1 MKHALLLASLLL
13 AGHAWADIGSI
24 TELSGSAIIKRG
36 KETITV
42 VKGTTVATN
51 DKIETKNGKVRII
64 FKDNTNVQVTEHS
77 SLVIDD
83 FVYDPKNAAGGKLNL
98 KAAAGTVRYASG
110 AIAGANPNAVNIKTP
125 TAASAVRGTDFVMAV
140 NEIGGSMVM
149 LMPKADCEQGTG
161 LKGLSCA
168 TSGKIE
174 VESGGNRITL
184 DKPYEATLV
193 ETLGAAPTPAMIIVM
208 GTMAIGN
215 NLLITSPRT
224 ADGRALV
231 AAARDAAARTGDM
244 KRDDRD
250 GKREDEQKSAQDHS
264 ERGKRDRASAQDEED
279 TKRSKNLTVDTAKL
293 TDIKVSDTSKENEH
307 VYKIWQDKSQTLQI
321 GTGYESLSANG
332 NNYANIAQ
340 PMDSKILLIVTQDR
354 QTDAYNFNTQSSKT
368 YGMIVVNQNWR

>member
-1 MKHALLLASLLL
+1 MKHALLLAGLLL

-36 KETITV
+36 KETITAA
-42 VKGTTVATN
+42 KGTTVATN

-125 TAASAVRGTDFVMAV
+125 TAAIAVRGTDFVMAV

-161 LKGLSCA
+161 LKGLSC
-168 TSGKIE
+168 TSSGKIE
-174 VESGGNRITL
+174 VESGGTRITL
-184 DKPYEATLV
+184 DKAYEATLV
-193 ETLGAAPTPAMIIVM
+193 ETLGAAPSPAMIIAL
-208 GTMAIGN
+208 GTMAIGT
-215 NLLITSPRT
+215 NLLIAPPKTL
-224 ADGRALV
+224 DGRALV
-231 AAARDAAARTGDM
+231 AAARDAAAKTGDM

-250 GKREDEQKSAQDHS
+250 GKREDEHKSAQDHS
-264 ERGKRDRASAQDEED
+264 ERGKREQASAQDDED
-279 TKRSKNLTVDTAKL
+279 RKRSRSLTIDTAALK
-293 TDIKVSDTSKENEH
+293 DIKVGDTSKENEH
-307 VYKIWQDKSQTLQI
+307 VYKVWQDKSQTMQI

-332 NNYANIAQ
+332 NNYANIVQ
-340 PMDSKILLIVTQDR
+340 TMDSKILLIVTQDR
-354 QTDAYNFNTQSSKT
+354 QTDAFNFNTQSSKT

>member
-1 MKHALLLASLLL
+1 MKHALLLSGLLL
-13 AGHAWADIGSI
+13 AGQVWADIGSV
-24 TELSGSAIIKRG
+24 TELSGSAVIKRG
-36 KETITV
+36 KETIAV
-42 VKGTTVATN
+42 AKGTTVATN

-125 TAASAVRGTDFVMAV
+125 TAAIAVRGTDFVMAV

-161 LKGLSCA
+161 LKGLTCA

-174 VESGGNRITL
+174 VESGASRITL

-193 ETLGAAPTPAMIIVM
+193 ETLGAAPTPPMIVAL
-208 GTMAIGN
+208 GTMPIGT
-215 NLLITSPRT
+215 NLLINAPKTL
-224 ADGRALV
+224 DGRALV
-231 AAARDAAARTGDM
+231 AAARDAAAKTGDM
-244 KRDDRD
+244 KREDRD
-250 GKREDEQKSAQDHS
+250 DKREDEHKTAHDQS
-264 ERGKRDRASAQDEED
+264 ERGRRDQAAAQEED
-279 TKRSKNLTVDTAKL
+279 DKRSKSLTVDTAKL

-307 VYKIWQDKSQTLQI
+307 IYKVWQDKSQTIQI

-332 NNYANIAQ
+332 NNYANVVQ
-340 PMDSKILLIVTQDR
+340 TMDSKILLIVTQDR

>member
-1 MKHALLLASLLL
+1 MSGLLL
-13 AGHAWADIGSI
+13 AGQVWADIGSV

-42 VKGTTVATN
+42 AKGTTVATN

-125 TAASAVRGTDFVMAV
+125 TAAIAVRGTDFVMAV

-161 LKGLSCA
+161 LKGLTCA

-174 VESGGNRITL
+174 VESGPSRITL

-193 ETLGAAPTPAMIIVM
+193 ETLGAAPTPPMIVAL
-208 GTMAIGN
+208 GTMPIGT
-215 NLLITSPRT
+215 NLLINAPRT
-224 ADGRALV
+224 LDGRALV
-231 AAARDAAARTGDM
+231 AAARDAAAKTGDM
-244 KRDDRD
+244 KRDDKD
-250 GKREDEQKSAQDHS
+250 DKKDAEHKTAHDQT
-264 ERGKRDRASAQDEED
+264 ERGRRDQAAAQDEED
-279 TKRSKNLTVDTAKL
+279 TKRAKNLTLDTANL

-307 VYKIWQDKSQTLQI
+307 VYKVWQDKSQTIQI

-332 NNYANIAQ
+332 NNYANVVQ
-340 PMDSKILLIVTQDR
+340 TMDSKILLIVTQDR

>member
-1 MKHALLLASLLL
+1 MKHALLLSGLLL
-13 AGHAWADIGSI
+13 AGQVWADIGSV

-36 KETITV
+36 KETIAV
-42 VKGTTVATN
+42 AKGTTVATN

-125 TAASAVRGTDFVMAV
+125 TAAIAVRGTDFVMAV

-161 LKGLSCA
+161 LKGLTCA

-174 VESGGNRITL
+174 VESGASRITL

-193 ETLGAAPTPAMIIVM
+193 ETLGAAPTPPIIVAL
-208 GTMAIGN
+208 GTMPIGT
-215 NLLITSPRT
+215 NLLINAPKTL
-224 ADGRALV
+224 DGRALV
-231 AAARDAAARTGDM
+231 AAARDAAAKTGDM
-244 KRDDRD
+244 KREDRD
-250 GKREDEQKSAQDHS
+250 DKREDEHKTAHDQS
-264 ERGKRDRASAQDEED
+264 ERGRRDQAAAQEED
-279 TKRSKNLTVDTAKL
+279 DKRSKSLTVDTAKL

-307 VYKIWQDKSQTLQI
+307 IYKVWQDKSQTIQI

-332 NNYANIAQ
+332 NNYANVVQ
-340 PMDSKILLIVTQDR
+340 TMDSKILLIVTQDR

-368 YGMIVVNQNWR
+368 YGLIVVNQNWR

>member
-1 MKHALLLASLLL
+1 MKHALLLVGLLL
-13 AGHAWADIGSI
+13 AGQAWADIGSI
-24 TELSGSAIIKRG
+24 TELSGSATIKRG
-36 KETITV
+36 KETITAA
-42 VKGTTVATN
+42 KGTTVATN
-51 DKIETKNGKVRII
+51 DKIETKNGKLRII
-64 FKDNTNVQVTEHS
+64 FKDQTNVQVTEHS

-110 AIAGANPNAVNIKTP
+110 AIAGANPKAVNIKTP
-125 TAASAVRGTDFVMAV
+125 TASIAVRGTDFVMAV

-168 TSGKIE
+168 SSGKIE
-174 VESGGNRITL
+174 VESGPNIVTL
-184 DKPYEATLV
+184 DKAFEATLV
-193 ETLGAAPTPAMIIVM
+193 ETLGSAPTPPMIVILGAMPI
-208 GTMAIGN
+208 GT
-215 NLLITSPRT
+215 NLLINAPKT

-231 AAARDAAARTGDM
+231 AAARDAAGKTGDM
-244 KRDDRD
+244 KREDRD
-250 GKREDEQKSAQDHS
+250 GRREDEHKTAHDQS
-264 ERGKRDRASAQDEED
+264 ERGRQGQAEAEESDRKRAQ
-279 TKRSKNLTVDTAKL
+279 SLTVDTAKL

-307 VYKIWQDKSQTLQI
+307 VYKVWQDKSQTLQI

-332 NNYANIAQ
+332 NNYANVVQ

-354 QTDAYNFNTQSSKT
+354 QTDAFNFNTQSSKT

>member
-1 MKHALLLASLLL
+1 MKHALLLAGLLL
-13 AGHAWADIGSI
+13 AGQAWADIGSI

-125 TAASAVRGTDFVMAV
+125 TAAIAVRGTDFVMAV

-161 LKGLSCA
+161 LKGLSCT

-231 AAARDAAARTGDM
+231 AAARDAAAKTGDM
-244 KRDDRD
+244 KREDRD
-250 GKREDEQKSAQDHS
+250 DKKESEHRTAHDQT
-264 ERGKRDRASAQDEED
+264 ERGRQAQAEAEESDRKRNDR
-279 TKRSKNLTVDTAKL
+279 LTLDSAKL
-293 TDIKVSDTSKENEH
+293 KDINVSDTSKENEH
-307 VYKIWQDKSQTLQI
+307 IYKIWQDKSQTIQI

-354 QTDAYNFNTQSSKT
+354 QTDAFNFNTQSSKT